1 MVSILKGKIYR
12 LALLVLIIDQFVK
25 YMVMTNLSYENTF
38 FLLPKF
44 LYLTYVK
51 NTGGAWSILSGNI
64 IILLMVGIVSIGL
77 LGYFIYQRKSF
88 SVLETIYLGLIIG
101 GILGNLIDRLF
112 RNGVVDY
119 LGFIFGNYYFPVF
132 NIADIAIVC
141 GAGLLII
148 DNLRRDT
155 NGITGN

>member
-12 LALLVLIIDQFVK
+12 LALLVLIIDQFIK
-25 YMVMTNLSYENTF
+25 YMVMTNLSYENIF

-64 IILLMVGIVSIGL
+64 GILLVVSIVSMGL
-77 LGYFIYQRKSF
+77 FVYYISQRKTYSIF
-88 SVLETIYLGLIIG
+88 ETIYLGLIIG

-112 RNGVVDY
+112 RSGVVDY
-119 LGFIFGNYYFPVF
+119 IGFIFGSYYFPIF

-148 DNLRRDT
+148 DSLRRDKS
-155 NGITGN
+155 GIRGN